1 MDLLARREHSQF
13 ELRSKLKAKG
23 YAENL
28 IDNVLHDLIKENLQS
43 DQRFAESYIAMR
55 TKRGY
60 GPLRIAVELRERG
73 INDNIINQFINNNDE
88 QWNIEA
94 MRVREKKFGIKIP
107 TTLKERVR
115 QSKFLQ
121 YRGFNTQQI
130 RSALEN

>member
-13 ELRSKLKAKG
+13 ELRRKLKTKG

-28 IDNVLHDLIKENLQS
+28 IDDVLCDLTKENLQS
-43 DQRFAESYIAMR
+43 DQRFAENYVSMR

-60 GPLRIAVELRERG
+60 GPLRITAELRERG
-73 INDNIINQFINNNDE
+73 IKDDIINQFTNKNDA
-88 QWNIEA
+88 QWDTEA
-94 MRVREKKFGIKIP
+94 ILVREKKFGTAVP
-107 TTLKERVR
+107 TSLKERVK

-130 RSALEN
+130 RLALEG